1 MHGMSASMV
10 HGEARKHLDIQRIA
24 EIKCYHAYHLGPTCR
39 VQVKSETVSVGK
51 HKDVNEAWVAWSL
64 TVGAWST
71 SAVAAR
77 TPATVPADLH
87 EVWAERLALMLADG
101 HLLPA
106 DAARLVWED
115 LQGFP

>member
-1 MHGMSASMV
+1 VLPA
-10 HGEARKHLDIQRIA
+10 A
-24 EIKCYHAYHLGPTCR
+24 AY
-39 VQVKSETVSVGK
+39 GK

-77 TPATVPADLH
+77 TPPTVPADLH
-87 EVWAERLALMLADG
+87 EVWEERVAIMLADG

-106 DAARLVWED
+106 DAARLAGEGLQTQREVW
-115 LQGFP
+115 